1 MDYYPQHLQQQL
13 QFWYQGKLLVIWDK
27 KIPTRTLQQC
37 FSFNI
42 TLSLSQSSC
51 ANLTDPI
58 PIHLARFT
66 QSSACFYQQCL
77 SIVALFWILICPSIL
92 ECHLL
97 TKTTGSSRLLGPNNS
112 LWMTCSLYAAPLLTR
127 PTKPWP
133 PSSLGEKRTLW
144 GIQCRLSQ
152 NKLTISLWRFGSKPI
167 GGSPHASLCHI
178 EDPASC

>member
-66 QSSACFYQQCL
+66 QSSVCFVNNVSQSWHCFGYWYVHQSWSVISWQKPPAL
-77 SIVALFWILICPSIL
+77 QDSWAQTIVSGWPAVYTLLLYSQDQPSL
-92 ECHLL
+92 DLLHLL
-97 TKTTGSSRLLGPNNS
+97 VRREHFEGSNVGCPRTNWPS
-112 LWMTCSLYAAPLLTR
+112 L
-127 PTKPWP
+127 
-133 PSSLGEKRTLW
+133 
-144 GIQCRLSQ
+144 
-152 NKLTISLWRFGSKPI
+152 F
-167 GGSPHASLCHI
+167 
-178 EDPASC
+178 EDSVVNQ